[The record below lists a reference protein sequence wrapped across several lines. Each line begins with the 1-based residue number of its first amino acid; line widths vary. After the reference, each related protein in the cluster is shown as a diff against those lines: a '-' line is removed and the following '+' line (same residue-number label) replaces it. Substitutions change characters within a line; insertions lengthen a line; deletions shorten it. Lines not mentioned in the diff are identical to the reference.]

1 MRLDRNIGWRAHR
14 RLFSTAGFF
23 DVGILWCWHSGDEER
38 ARRRQ
43 HIAGIREE
51 AHVHHARSIGFA
63 NTAWNEDSGSG
74 YSPLHPAKLREDC
87 GRSLGF
93 GL

>member
-1 MRLDRNIGWRAHR
+1 MLLDRNMGWRAHR

-38 ARRRQ
+38 ARRI

-51 AHVHHARSIGFA
+51 AHVHHARSVGFA
-63 NTAWNEDSGSG
+63 TLLGMKTSGQDT
-74 YSPLHPAKLREDC
+74 LRFIQQSCASE
-87 GRSLGF
+87 SLK
-93 GL
+93 